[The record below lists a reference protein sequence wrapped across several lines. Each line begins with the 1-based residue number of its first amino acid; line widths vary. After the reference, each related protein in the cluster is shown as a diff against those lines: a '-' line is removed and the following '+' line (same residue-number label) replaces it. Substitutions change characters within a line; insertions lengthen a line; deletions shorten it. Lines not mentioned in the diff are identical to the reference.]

1 MRSIIDYKIELSSR
15 AQSNLFQIEFY
26 IKYELQNPIA
36 ADNFIDKMLDRISI
50 LENQPYIGKIYN
62 QIIYNNRV
70 LIHNKYLI
78 FYEIKENEN
87 IILIKSVLNGRR
99 NIKY

>member
-26 IKYELQNPIA
+26 I
-36 ADNFIDKMLDRISI
+36 DNFIDKMLDRISI

-87 IILIKSVLNGRR
+87 TILIKSVLNDRR